1 MWVDSANGAIFLD
14 PVRRHWLPWPCK
26 TLTPQHTWLVFS
38 LFFLYVYLPFH
49 LLIILC
55 SLHRLLFLL
64 LSLTSSVTFAKTRPL
79 PSQSLS
85 CGFFLLIHSHGWVI
99 TSKTTSPSL
108 FFQPHSSFMS
118 LLFSQICL
126 FISCLYLKYNPFQ
139 EELNISHQPIS
150 VTIIIPVIQAEKL
163 ASFLTC
169 CSSSSPIILNFFWIL
184 NLFILL
190 YTCCHDIDKVSW
202 STSELLQWLPLLLP
216 CP

>member
-1 MWVDSANGAIFLD
+1 MSGLCQWSHIS
-14 PVRRHWLPWPCK
+14 WPCK
-26 TLTPQHTWLVFS
+26 TLTPQHAWLVFS
-38 LFFLYVYLPFH
+38 LCYLYFYLPFH
-49 LLIILC
+49 LLIVLC

-64 LSLTSSVTFAKTRPL
+64 LSLTSSVAFAKARPL

-108 FFQPHSSFMS
+108 FFQPRPSYMS
-118 LLFSQICL
+118 LLFSQIYL
-126 FISCLYLKYNPFQ
+126 FISCLYLKYNSFK
-139 EELNISHQPIS
+139 EELNISYQLIS
-150 VTIIIPVIQAEKL
+150 IIIIIPVIQAETL

-169 CSSSSPIILNFFWIL
+169 YSSSLPIILKFCWII

-190 YTCCHDIDKVSW
+190 YNCCHDIDKISW
-202 STSELLQWLPLLLP
+202 STSELLQWLPLLLS